1 MDADTFLICS
11 TTCSSCAWSESGAG
25 AARTVPSQ
33 HSRHSS
39 LTAEMMDMVAG
50 DAGHWRR
57 WRRCRCGGGQ
67 GVRWTGQCWGQLQ
80 VLGSGSG
87 NTGGDFISS
96 TADLLHDTLYCTLH
110 GVMHTQSQANPSKQQ
125 PIDFFNATISKENIC
140 LENQSRLQ
148 NFMKDH
154 IKCLENII

>member
-25 AARTVPSQ
+25 AARTVPTQ

-50 DAGHWRR
+50 DAGHRRR

-96 TADLLHDTLYCTLH
+96 TSHLLHDTLYFAWH
-110 GVMHTQSQANPSKQQ
+110 HAHTITSKSIKATANR
-125 PIDFFNATISKENIC
+125 FFNATISKDNIC
-140 LENQSRLQ
+140 YMLRKSKQTPKLYERPY
-148 NFMKDH
+148 
-154 IKCLENII
+154 